1 MRELARW
8 HIWVGWAVAVP
19 LLLWTVSGV
28 FMALKPLDEV
38 RGSDLAIERPEL
50 PVKILLAGGTRA
62 ALLKSGHLTNQRGR
76 SILIATYV
84 DGTVARLDLDS
95 GGAKRLPPVDAAEAR
110 AATAWA
116 VRGGKR
122 VAGVRLFAAGTAP
135 LDFRKAMA
143 AWQVTLADGTR
154 VYVGRDTGE
163 IEAVRT
169 PFWRAYDLM
178 WGLHIMN
185 LQDREEPSRLFLIPF
200 GLAALASCLIGTVLL
215 FRRRRRVRA

>member
-76 SILIATYV
+76 SILIARS
-84 DGTVARLDLDS
+84 AI
-95 GGAKRLPPVDAAEAR
+95 R
-110 AATAWA
+110 AAS
-116 VRGGKR
+116 
-122 VAGVRLFAAGTAP
+122 AA
-135 LDFRKAMA
+135 
-143 AWQVTLADGTR
+143 
-154 VYVGRDTGE
+154 
-163 IEAVRT
+163 
-169 PFWRAYDLM
+169 DLPA
-178 WGLHIMN
+178 IFCTSI
-185 LQDREEPSRLFLIPF
+185 R
-200 GLAALASCLIGTVLL
+200 
-215 FRRRRRVRA
+215 